1 MTQLVKDLLDLPDTV
16 RKGDFVEKIVD
27 AVAHAKRTAD
37 TFVVTPALAEAF
49 DRALALVGSALRD
62 GRSQAAY
69 LHGSFGSG
77 KSHFMALLSL
87 LLSGNEE
94 AWAKPELHPLR
105 AKHGFVGKKRVLEL
119 HLHMVGQKNVESAV
133 FGAYVELVQRLH
145 PDATL
150 PGLFADEELFADAK
164 TLLDELGEERF
175 FAPMNEGTVA
185 GGTADGWGQIAAA
198 DRWDRARFEAAME
211 SSVPKE
217 REALFSALAKTRFKS
232 ADAVGTYVDFD
243 HGLAVLARHA
253 KELGYDGVVLFLDEL
268 ILWLAHRAAE
278 HAWLHNEVQKMVK
291 LVEAQQMHRE
301 VPIVSFIAR
310 QRDLADMVGEE
321 LAGAESARLHDSL
334 EHWEG
339 RFSTITLEDRNL
351 PAIVEKRI
359 LRPKD
364 EAAKK
369 ALDDA
374 FATLRSKAAGSWDT
388 LLGSESPEA
397 FRKLYPFSPA
407 LVEALVALS
416 NSLQRQRTAIKLLVE
431 LLVEH
436 MEDLTVGEVM
446 RVGDLF
452 DVLAGGEDAADG
464 VMRARFDAAKKL
476 YEYELL
482 PMIRAAR
489 GTGSAEKCQRMRLDH
504 PVRLGCSN
512 CPERGCRADNRLAK
526 TLLIASL
533 VPNVDALRELTVSR
547 LVQLNHGSL
556 RSPLPGGEAQLA
568 LTKLRDWAAEVGQ
581 IRLGTQQDPS
591 VSVRLEGVSL
601 KPILEAARDRDT
613 PGARQRV
620 VRDLLFEA
628 MGIVEVADLDK
639 EHTHVWRNTSRKGRV
654 RFGNVRKMG
663 PDQLSCAEEHDF
675 QVVVDYPFDD
685 PGYGPNDDEQVLLD
699 FEEQGTGSWTAAWLP
714 SFFSRDVN
722 ELLGDLVVLEHIL
735 EGRENRRTYLAHLR
749 VEDRERAEL
758 DLENLRSQKKAKLF
772 QAIEQAYGMRNDR
785 PGDVDPAASVTEHL
799 RLLKPGAQLLR
810 RQAATLADTLNA
822 VIDAL
827 LDARYPRH
835 PKLSR
840 KLTAPFVESML
851 ERFGQLADSEDK
863 RIPADRQT
871 VADMGGTLGEL
882 GLVRAAENAI
892 LLMPDRTLQ
901 RIEQA
906 RNRERAE
913 RPTVAQVRRWID
925 EHGNMGLQVI
935 AEDLVVRCYARA
947 EARTFVLHGKRFTP
961 DAKRAMP
968 DEVELEKPD
977 LPELA
982 PWTQALSVAGTL
994 FGIALPSRALHG
1006 DSLKRFE
1013 QALTEKLAAVSGP
1026 ARQLPDALR
1035 MRLDERGLSTDAP
1048 RLATAESGRA
1058 LAEALE
1064 GLRGRQLVERLAAF
1078 EPKNSASALSRQLVQ
1093 AAHALEVVKNDL
1105 VFGPFAQLE
1114 KSKDTIAGAS
1124 ELLEKVDR
1132 ALRQDE
1138 LNVPLAELRS
1148 LANAALALIQG
1159 TSAGGE
1165 RPEPPKAPPG
1175 EEVIASARLDAR
1187 GAAAVEALEALLA
1200 QVHDALEARGEVRI
1214 EGTLRIVAPRE
1225 RK

>member
-1 MTQLVKDLLDLPDTV
+1 MTQLVKDLLDLPETV

-27 AVAHAKRTAD
+27 AVAHAQRTAE

-87 LLSGNEE
+87 LLSGNEA
-94 AWAKPELHPLR
+94 AWAKPELHALR
-105 AKHGFVGKKRVLEL
+105 AKHGFVGKKKILEL

-150 PGLFADEELFADAK
+150 PGLFADQELFADAK
-164 TLLDELGEERF
+164 TLLDELGDDRF
-175 FAPMNEGTVA
+175 FAPMNEGAA
-185 GGTADGWGQIAAA
+185 GGAADGWGQLAAA
-198 DRWDRARFEAAME
+198 DRWDRARFAAAMA

-243 HGLAVLARHA
+243 HGLAVMARHA
-253 KELGYDGVVLFLDEL
+253 RELGYDGLVLFLDEL

-291 LVEAQQMHRE
+291 LVEAQEMDRE

-364 EAAKK
+364 DAARK

-374 FATLRSKAAGSWDT
+374 FASLRSKAAGSWDP

-464 VMRARFDAAKKL
+464 VMRVRFDAAKKL

-482 PMIRAAR
+482 PMIRKGR
-489 GTGSAEKCQRMRLDH
+489 GTGSPEKCQRMRLDH
-504 PVRLGCSN
+504 PVRIGCSN

-533 VPNVDALRELTVSR
+533 VPNVDTLRELTVSR

-556 RSPLPGGEAQLA
+556 RSPLPGGEGQLA

-628 MGIVEVADLDK
+628 MGIEQVADLNK
-639 EHTHVWRNTSRKGRV
+639 EHSHTWRNTSRKGRV

-663 PDQLSCAEEHDF
+663 PDQLACAEDHDF
-675 QVVVDYPFDD
+675 AVVVDYPFDD
-685 PGYGPNDDEQVLLD
+685 PGFGPNDDEQVLLD
-699 FEEQGTGSWTAAWLP
+699 FEEQGTGSWTVAWLP
-714 SFFSRDVN
+714 SFFSREVN

-735 EGRENRRTYLAHLR
+735 EGRENRRTYLSHLR

-785 PGDVDPAASVTEHL
+785 PGDLDPAASVSEHL

-822 VIDAL
+822 VIDAQL
-827 LDARYPRH
+827 EARYPRH

-840 KLTAPFVESML
+840 KLTAQFVDSMV
-851 ERFGQLADSEDK
+851 ERFGQLVDSEDK
-863 RIPADRQT
+863 RIPADRQL
-871 VADMGGTLGEL
+871 VAEMGGTLGEL

-906 RNRERAE
+906 RNRERAD
-913 RPTVAQVRRWID
+913 RPTVGQVRRWID
-925 EHGNMGLQVI
+925 EHGNMGLQWM

-947 EARTFVLHGKRFTP
+947 EARTFVLHGKAFAP
-961 DAKRAMP
+961 DAKRQIP
-968 DEVELEKPD
+968 EDVELEKPD

-982 PWTQALSVAGTL
+982 AWTQALALAGTL

-1006 DSLKRFE
+1006 DGLKRFE
-1013 QALTEKLAAVSGP
+1013 QALIDKLGAVSGP

-1035 MRLDERGLSTDAP
+1035 ARLEQRGLSTDAP

-1058 LAEALE
+1058 LVDALE
-1064 GLRGRQLVERLAAF
+1064 GLRGRQLVEQLARF
-1078 EPKNSASALSRQLVQ
+1078 EPKNSPSALSRQLAQ
-1093 AAHALEVVKNDL
+1093 AAHAIEVVKNDL

-1114 KSKDTIAGAS
+1114 AQEGAIAGAS

-1132 ALRQDE
+1132 VLRQDE
-1138 LNVPLAELRS
+1138 INVALSELRS
-1148 LANAALALIQG
+1148 LANAALALIPA
-1159 TSAGGE
+1159 TRSGE
-1165 RPEPPKAPPG
+1165 RIEPPPPLPPD
-1175 EEVIASARLDAR
+1175 EEVIANPSVHAR
-1187 GAAAVEALEALLA
+1187 GAQAIEVLEALLA
-1200 QVHDALEARGEVRI
+1200 QVRDALTARGEVRI
-1214 EGTLRIVAPRE
+1214 EGALRIVAPRE
-1225 RK
+1225 KK